1 MGLDERALGN
11 ASAAI
16 AYGLTGVLSL
26 IPALQEIGLDRKLN
40 EDKMGLEKNGFHPDL
55 VARHIRDNGA
65 VFIGCGQEVL
75 EPIRQELTQGGIPFI
90 FVASSMIEDEGK
102 RPPYFYTVVIRDIDG
117 RRAAGLL
124 EKLLKE
130 RGS

>member
-40 EDKMGLEKNGFHPDL
+40 EDKMGLEKNGFRPCGIIY
-55 VARHIRDNGA
+55 VRNGGERIA
-65 VFIGCGQEVL
+65 YQKAG
-75 EPIRQELTQGGIPFI
+75 T
-90 FVASSMIEDEGK
+90 AS
-102 RPPYFYTVVIRDIDG
+102 
-117 RRAAGLL
+117 
-124 EKLLKE
+124 
-130 RGS
+130 